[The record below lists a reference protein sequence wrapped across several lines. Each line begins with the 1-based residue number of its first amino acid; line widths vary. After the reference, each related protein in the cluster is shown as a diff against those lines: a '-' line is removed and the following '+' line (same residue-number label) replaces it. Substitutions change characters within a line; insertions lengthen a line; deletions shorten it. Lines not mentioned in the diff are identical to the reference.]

1 MSNILS
7 TEAVVEIRR
16 KGITEGQWGALKAR
30 QKFNWRVALLGVLAF
45 SYFVLYIAAAEV
57 IALSDLPKWFFHI
70 IGVYSSC
77 CFLILTAGERE
88 YSSLSIIQ
96 QNMIDIVWKI
106 GASILFLFVGILF
119 VAFISSVM
127 WKGPLQ
133 LYLSNV
139 SGQVGPDWLLSAAI
153 NVAFFIVVYQKF
165 ISSGM
170 LYDFFKIPQLIG
182 DSWKMS
188 EAQGSLV
195 PLAKMESVLAIAF
208 SIGHIAISSLLSAL
222 LFLWV

>member
-1 MSNILS
+1 MSNKLS
-7 TEAVVEIRR
+7 TEAVFEIRR
-16 KGITEGQWGALKAR
+16 KGITEGQWRELNAR
-30 QKFNWRVALLGVLAF
+30 QKLNWRIALLGVLAI
-45 SYFVLYIAAAEV
+45 SYFVLYIATAEL
-57 IALSDLPKWFFHI
+57 IGLSDLPKWFFHI

-77 CFLILTAGERE
+77 CLLILTAGERE
-88 YSSLSIIQ
+88 YSSLSNKQ

-106 GASILFLFVGILF
+106 GASILFLVVGIMF
-119 VAFISSVM
+119 VVFISSVI
-127 WKGPLQ
+127 WKGPVQ
-133 LYLSNV
+133 SYLSNV
-139 SGQVGPDWLLSAAI
+139 SEQVGPDWLLSAAI
-153 NVAFFIVVYQKF
+153 NVAFVIAVYQKF

>member
-1 MSNILS
+1 MSNKLS
-7 TEAVVEIRR
+7 TEEVVEICR
-16 KGITEGQWGALKAR
+16 KGITEGQWQTLKAR
-30 QKFNWRVALLGVLAF
+30 QKFNWRITLYGLLAIF
-45 SYFVLYIAAAEV
+45 YFILYIAAADL
-57 IALSDLPKWFFHI
+57 IGLSDLPKWFFHI

-88 YSSLSIIQ
+88 YSSLSIRQ
-96 QNMIDIVWKI
+96 QNVIDIVWKI
-106 GASILFLFVGILF
+106 GGSILFLVVGILF
-119 VAFISSVM
+119 VVLISSVIS
-127 WKGPLQ
+127 KGPVQ
-133 LYLSNV
+133 LFLSGV
-139 SGQVGPDWLLSAAI
+139 SGQVVPDWLLSAAI
-153 NVAFFIVVYQKF
+153 NVAFFIAVYQKF

-208 SIGHIAISSLLSAL
+208 SIGNIAISSLLSAL
-222 LFLWV
+222 LFLWL